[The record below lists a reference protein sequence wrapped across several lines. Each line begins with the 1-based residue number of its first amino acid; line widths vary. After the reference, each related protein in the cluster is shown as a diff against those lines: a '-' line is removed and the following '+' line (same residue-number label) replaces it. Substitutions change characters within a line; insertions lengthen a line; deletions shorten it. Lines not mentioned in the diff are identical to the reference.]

1 MAIAV
6 CLMIFL
12 LTILLVVHV
21 CIPAYPYNM
30 VGLSGGHQLKGN
42 KPDHNRF
49 HVDLKHPNWPND
61 YTFGQLMPIGQSRPQ
76 KNMNN
81 VGSVIVC
88 NQLAQNAIIAGLDN
102 STRQYIPSLLNIHRY
117 VYILYIHISK
127 YTVLFSKKL
136 YNINTYVLYCT
147 IKSICVLY
155 LYSMILAWIK
165 NYYIYICIESTQW
178 MVVWTYC

>member
-76 KNMNN
+76 KKHEQRWFCHC
-81 VGSVIVC
+81 V
-88 NQLAQNAIIAGLDN
+88 Q
-102 STRQYIPSLLNIHRY
+102 P
-117 VYILYIHISK
+117 ISSK
-127 YTVLFSKKL
+127 RHYSWLGQFHAPIYTIFVE
-136 YNINTYVLYCT
+136 YT
-147 IKSICVLY
+147 
-155 LYSMILAWIK
+155 
-165 NYYIYICIESTQW
+165 
-178 MVVWTYC
+178 